1 MLESWKDNH
10 PLCPSG
16 ATPLHK
22 AAANGR
28 SEAVS
33 ILLSRGADPN
43 IPARSGNTPLHL
55 ASSNG
60 HTEVVSGS
68 EWYSCSCECSGNLH
82 CMVFDV

>member
-1 MLESWKDNH
+1 MERYCSL
-10 PLCPSG
+10 PPSG

-55 ASSNG
+55 AACNG
-60 HTEVVSGS
+60 HTEVVSSS
-68 EWYSCSCECSGNLH
+68 E
-82 CMVFDV
+82 